1 MTSPNTRSS
10 QLGHQEPPL
19 QRLGATIRQYRK
31 QQGFSQKALAARA
44 GLNYAYLSDIERG
57 QRNTSV
63 LSLLRIAIALQLPVS
78 RLLTPLDIYQ
88 TPLDSAES

>member
-1 MTSPNTRSS
+1 
-10 QLGHQEPPL
+10 
-19 QRLGATIRQYRK
+19 
-31 QQGFSQKALAARA
+31 
-44 GLNYAYLSDIERG
+44 LNYAYISDIERG

-88 TPLDSAES
+88 TPLENSEI